1 MSFLVRLE
9 GEFGEVNDEVDE
21 AALLGD
27 VLPVHDD
34 RSYQCLRF
42 IDPYG
47 DTVFNRLQMEQFLTE
62 WERLES
68 QLRGQER
75 QEIAA
80 AIRKLALRCRDGV
93 HLYLKFYGD

>member
-9 GEFGEVNDEVDE
+9 GESGELIDEVDE
-21 AALLGD
+21 GALLGD
-27 VLPVHDD
+27 VLPRYDD
-34 RSYQCLRF
+34 PTYQCLRF
-42 IDPYG
+42 IDPDG
-47 DTVFNRLQMEQFLTE
+47 DTVFNQLQMEQFLME
-62 WERLES
+62 WERLQS

-75 QEIAA
+75 EEIAA